1 MAKDI
6 NDRPFDECTQLKL
19 DLFREFFRE
28 WISVFAYNQ
37 SVSKIYVYDLFA
49 GSGQD
54 PLGHPGSPR
63 ILIQEARGKNFQ
75 YCGAFGRNGENKV
88 KFAFNELLPGKEK
101 ELEVNVNKE
110 LSSCKNDCPHLQCPF
125 EKSVSFNQVSFEEIL
140 KNENFIKIMR
150 NPKYAKFLLLDQ
162 YGYKE
167 ISDDVFKELI
177 AYPKTDV
184 LFYISSSNIK
194 RFKNMPAV
202 QKYLA
207 IASDDYDGTKTREA
221 HRVILNHYKSL
232 VPNGHEY
239 YLHGFT
245 IKRDSNYWGVV
256 FGSSHSY
263 GMEKFVRVCWD
274 HDEYSG
280 DSNCMIDNN
289 WGELFLKESCKRT
302 RIKEEIKSR
311 ILTGEIATNI
321 QGMKFALH
329 NGCLP
334 KFFHEV
340 VAEMLKED
348 EISVKGDFNRAASK
362 IHAVKE
368 YSIILPN
375 MRG

>member
-1 MAKDI
+1 MTKDI
-6 NDRPFDECTQLKL
+6 NDSPFDECTQLKL

-37 SVSKIYVYDLFA
+37 GVSKIYVYDLFA

-63 ILIQEARGKNFQ
+63 ILIQEARGKDFQ

-88 KFAFNELLPGKEK
+88 KFAFNELLPDKEK
-101 ELEVNVNKE
+101 ELEINVNKE
-110 LSSCKNDCPHLQCPF
+110 LLSCKNDCPHPKCPF
-125 EKSVSFNQVSFEEIL
+125 EKSVSFNQVPFEEIL

-150 NPKYAKFLLLDQ
+150 NPRYAKFLLLDQ
-162 YGYKE
+162 YGYKQ

-177 AYPKTDV
+177 AYPKTDI

-202 QKYLA
+202 QKHLA
-207 IASDDYDGTKTREA
+207 IASDDYNGTKTREA
-221 HRVILNHYKSL
+221 HRVIVNHYKSL
-232 VPNGHEY
+232 VPDGHEY

-263 GMEKFVRVCWD
+263 GMEKFVKVCWA
-274 HDEYSG
+274 HDKYSG
-280 DSNCMIDNN
+280 ESNCNIDDDI
-289 WGELFLKESCKRT
+289 GELFCSVSNKKT
-302 RIKEEIKSR
+302 QIKEEIRHR
-311 ILTGEIATNI
+311 ILAREIVTNK
-321 QGMKFALH
+321 QGMEFALH

-334 KFFHEV
+334 KFFHDV
-340 VAEMLKED
+340 VAEMIKKN
-348 EISVKGDFNRAASK
+348 EISVGGDFNRAATK
-362 IHAVKE
+362 IHAVKV
-368 YSIILPN
+368 YNIILPN